1 MAEFWDHPYLLL
13 KTHHPAKQSV
23 LTHQSDRLQ
32 YKSKQKT
39 HDHISENTD
48 VNEKWVHSRV
58 WFTRTC
64 LAIGKQAGV
73 KSFKGP
79 QQQRFGQR
87 LIHSLLA
94 GKVGVTGIH
103 WAEREVVGE
112 GVALSGLWMLD
123 HSLLAIHEDDLWGLL
138 SFLPVIEQNKKT
150 SEMCCLS
157 FFKQVACQCFI
168 HRFSRTRL

>member
-1 MAEFWDHPYLLL
+1 M
-13 KTHHPAKQSV
+13 T
-23 LTHQSDRLQ
+23 
-32 YKSKQKT
+32 
-39 HDHISENTD
+39 SENTD

-87 LIHSLLA
+87 LIHGLLA

-138 SFLPVIEQNKKT
+138 SFLPVIEPNTKLQK
-150 SEMCCLS
+150 CVVFL
-157 FFKQVACQCFI
+157 
-168 HRFSRTRL
+168 